1 MLKKSFLEPCEV
13 EVWIDGLLGFLT
25 FEPLVTTCD
34 PQKEQGL
41 EVNGHL
47 TRLSKPEHS
56 HDTSCCHC
64 VNRMQCVRNLLEF
77 SGAP

>member
-1 MLKKSFLEPCEV
+1 M
-13 EVWIDGLLGFLT
+13 LGFLA
-25 FEPLVTTCD
+25 FESLVTR
-34 PQKEQGL
+34 EL

-56 HDTSCCHC
+56 HDTSCCHY
-64 VNRMQCVRNLLEF
+64 VNKMQCVHNLLGF